1 MPKCHTFLKLNLMQ
15 PQTVSQGLSLAA
27 ALFLASAGLD
37 LLGRW
42 QGGKGWSL
50 ASRWGV
56 RLGLVLLT
64 ATLVALGIAGFSSS
78 AGIFASIA
86 WGTAGLA
93 LFLDLTFG
101 HRLPDWAV
109 GLVAGLALLIATQLA
124 LTGGNLQPW
133 ITLHIAAAVLAY
145 CTLIAQALNATAYLL
160 QHHALSRHRFGGLYA
175 LLPSLV
181 PLDRMGSQLL
191 GAAVWMLG
199 LALTIGAV
207 AWSQGAAV
215 ALEKLV
221 ASGVAWVAC
230 LAVLV
235 LRRRGK
241 LAGTAFARASLLAF
255 IPALVAFLLSLPRH
269 G

>member
-1 MPKCHTFLKLNLMQ
+1 MKP
-15 PQTVSQGLSLAA
+15 
-27 ALFLASAGLD
+27 
-37 LLGRW
+37 
-42 QGGKGWSL
+42 WSH

-56 RLGLVLLT
+56 RLGLILLT
-64 ATLVALGIAGFSSS
+64 ATLVAMGAAGFSSP
-78 AGIFASIA
+78 AGILATIA

-109 GLVAGLALLIATQLA
+109 GMVAGLALLAAGQLN
-124 LTGGNLQPW
+124 LTGGSMQPW
-133 ITLHIAAAVLAY
+133 ISLHIAAAVLAY

-160 QHHALSRHRFGGLYA
+160 QHHALATRRFGGLHA
-175 LLPSLV
+175 LLPPLV

-191 GAAVWMLG
+191 GAGVWMLG

-215 ALEKLV
+215 PLEKLI
-221 ASGVAWVAC
+221 ASGVAWTAC

-235 LRRRGK
+235 LRRRGQ
-241 LAGTAFARASLLAF
+241 LAGTAFARASLIAF

-269 G
+269 A

>member
-1 MPKCHTFLKLNLMQ
+1 MH
-15 PQTVSQGLSLAA
+15 PQSVSQGLGLAA
-27 ALFLASAGLD
+27 ALFLAAGGVD
-37 LLGRW
+37 LFGRW
-42 QGGKGWSL
+42 KGSKAWSH

-56 RLGLVLLT
+56 RLGLILLT
-64 ATLVALGIAGFSSS
+64 ANLVVLGVAGFSSP
-78 AGIFASIA
+78 AGIFASVA
-86 WGTAGLA
+86 WGTAALA
-93 LFLDLTFG
+93 LFLDLTFD

-109 GLVAGLALLIATQLA
+109 GMVAGIALLVACQLNP
-124 LTGGNLQPW
+124 TGGSMQPW
-133 ITLHIAAAVLAY
+133 ISLHVAAAVLAY

-160 QHHALSRHRFGGLYA
+160 QHHALSRHRFGGFYA

-215 ALEKLV
+215 PLEKLV
-221 ASGVAWVAC
+221 ASAVAWTAC

-235 LRRRGK
+235 LRRRGQ
-241 LAGTAFARASLLAF
+241 LAGVTFARASLLAF

-269 G
+269 A